1 MDKRKCEKVLKA
13 WQDILDLNH
22 WDLELHIN
30 EEENWDRYG
39 QCSCVQGQK
48 RAIIT
53 IWNGLDL
60 KKAEDTI
67 VHELLHVLLDPL
79 TSLLEQWQAQ
89 VPDDQKKLYGEQFEQ
104 SLEQTVYRLT
114 RILLST
120 KE

>member
-1 MDKRKCEKVLKA
+1 MDRRKCEKVLKA

-39 QCSCVQGQK
+39 QCNCVQGQK

-53 IWNGLDL
+53 IWNGLDF